1 MINYNCSKDKE
12 TRRMIKLYAKI
23 QDREAGFERV
33 VLCQFL
39 DKDGNNVFVEEVEKY
54 NELCF
59 KVVLDEGYV
68 RTEYFYPVRRYS
80 ITELEVYE

>member
-1 MINYNCSKDKE
+1 M
-12 TRRMIKLYAKI
+12 KLYAKI
-23 QDREAGFERV
+23 QDRESFHYERV

-39 DKDGNNVFVEEVEKY
+39 DKDGNNVFVEEVEHH
-54 NELCF
+54 NETCF

-68 RTEYFYPVRRYS
+68 RTEYFYPVKRYS